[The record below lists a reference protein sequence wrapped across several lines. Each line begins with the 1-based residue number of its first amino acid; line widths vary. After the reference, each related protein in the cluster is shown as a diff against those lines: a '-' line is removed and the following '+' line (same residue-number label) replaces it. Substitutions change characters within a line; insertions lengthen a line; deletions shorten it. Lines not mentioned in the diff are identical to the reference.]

1 MLHHKFDN
9 KVHTVVDHRWVHK
22 TNIENVCDQDSDFSQ
37 GPYFVGIFSEA
48 HFFLAV
54 IFKSNFFLKAYL
66 KNRFD
71 EKNFRTVKL
80 GRT

>member
-1 MLHHKFDN
+1 MIIGGCTKLTLKMFVT
-9 KVHTVVDHRWVHK
+9 K
-22 TNIENVCDQDSDFSQ
+22 ILIFSQ
-37 GPYFVGIFSEA
+37 GPFFVGLLSEA

-66 KNRFD
+66 KNEFD
-71 EKNFRTVKL
+71 EQNIRTVKI

>member
-1 MLHHKFDN
+1 MIIGGCTKPTLKMFVT
-9 KVHTVVDHRWVHK
+9 K
-22 TNIENVCDQDSDFSQ
+22 ILIFSQ
-37 GPYFVGIFSEA
+37 GLSFVGLLSEA

>member
-9 KVHTVVDHRWVHK
+9 KVHTVVIIGGCTKLTLKMFVTK
-22 TNIENVCDQDSDFSQ
+22 IFSQ
-37 GPYFVGIFSEA
+37 GPFFVGLLSEA

-66 KNRFD
+66 KNEFD
-71 EKNFRTVKL
+71 EQNIRTVKI

>member
-1 MLHHKFDN
+1 MIIGGCTKPTLKM
-9 KVHTVVDHRWVHK
+9 
-22 TNIENVCDQDSDFSQ
+22 
-37 GPYFVGIFSEA
+37 FVTKILIFSEA